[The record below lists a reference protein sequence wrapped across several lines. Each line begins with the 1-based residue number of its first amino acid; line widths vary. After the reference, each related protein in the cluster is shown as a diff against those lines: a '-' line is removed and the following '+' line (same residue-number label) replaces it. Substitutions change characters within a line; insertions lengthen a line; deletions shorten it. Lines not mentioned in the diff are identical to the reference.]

1 MKPLNIST
9 ISFLCDMKPIQCKN
23 YSITFNSWD
32 VLDKAI
38 STDYSKIIVIVDE
51 NTEKHCLPIV
61 SPHLGKEYNVI
72 VIPAGENYKNLQTAS
87 FIWDEMARI
96 GADRHSLCINLGGGV
111 IGDMGGWT
119 AASYMRGM
127 DFIQIPTTLLSMV
140 DASVGGKLA
149 IDFGG
154 YKNMIGL
161 IKDPLAV
168 IINSQFLRTL
178 EPRLIKS
185 GMAEVL
191 KHGLIADKYYW
202 DHVKEFRNKET
213 IPWDQWIYESVL
225 IKKKVTE
232 KDPMERGLR
241 KILNFGHTIG
251 HAIESYS
258 LDHDKDPL
266 THGEAIAIGMI
277 CESFLSQRLSM
288 ISEKDL
294 KEITDGV
301 LSVFDKEDRNL
312 PALNDLKNMLTRDK
326 KNKGGTV
333 MYSLLEKIGT
343 ATYNVSV
350 EEELVNESLQY
361 YQNL

>member
-1 MKPLNIST
+1 
-9 ISFLCDMKPIQCKN
+9 MKPIQCKN
-23 YSITFNSWD
+23 YSITFNSWQ
-32 VLDKAI
+32 VLEKAVEA
-38 STDYSKIIVIVDE
+38 DYSKIIVIVDE
-51 NTEKHCLPIV
+51 NTKKYCLPVIR
-61 SPHLGKEYNVI
+61 PHLGSDYHVI
-72 VIPAGENYKNLQTAS
+72 VIPAGENYKTLHTAS
-87 FIWDEMARI
+87 FIWQEMAAI

-127 DFIQIPTTLLSMV
+127 DFIQVPTTLLSMV

-149 IDFGG
+149 IDFKG

-168 IINSQFLRTL
+168 IIDSQFLNTL
-178 EPRLIKS
+178 PPRLLKS

-191 KHGLIADKYYW
+191 KHGLIADRYYW
-202 DHVKEFRNKET
+202 DHVKEYNRKVS

-232 KDPMERGLR
+232 VDPMERGLR

-251 HAIESYS
+251 HAIESHS
-258 LDHDKDPL
+258 LDHDSDPF

-277 CESFLSQRLSM
+277 CESFLSHHLSM
-288 ISEKDL
+288 ISDRSL
-294 KEITDGV
+294 QEITEGIIGV
-301 LSVFDKEDRNL
+301 FGKEKKSL
-312 PALNDLKNMLTRDK
+312 PSLNEIKNMLTRDK

-333 MYSLLEKIGT
+333 MYSLLEKIGK
-343 ATYNVSV
+343 ATYNIQVNDDLV
-350 EEELVNESLQY
+350 EESLRY
-361 YQNL
+361 YQEL